1 MIQYTNTA
9 KNKLLLYSLY
19 KYGKYEI
26 TAARNAKR
34 NSSDANMTIELSHLH
49 SVRS

>member
-9 KNKLLLYSLY
+9 KNKFLLY

-34 NSSDANMTIELSHLH
+34 NSSDANMTIELSPLH